1 MHQADLSVT
10 TLAPRRYLAFD
21 RWIIDERKETA
32 GDRTS
37 MDGIKID
44 MGGPIKGPMGG
55 PSRPKILGKGKVPMG
70 GPQQVDGRAASCEL
84 APGP

>member
-1 MHQADLSVT
+1 
-10 TLAPRRYLAFD
+10 
-21 RWIIDERKETA
+21 
-32 GDRTS
+32 
-37 MDGIKID
+37 MDGMKID